1 MAPEPSLRTTYRRA
15 RDHRRRRRPARQQR
29 ASGPARK
36 PQQTGACFAHP
47 PTPLEMRVPTHAM
60 LTGPLEA
67 WLDAGEQYGQH
78 LDWPT

>member
-1 MAPEPSLRTTYRRA
+1 M
-15 RDHRRRRRPARQQR
+15 
-29 ASGPARK
+29 
-36 PQQTGACFAHP
+36 
-47 PTPLEMRVPTHAM
+47 PTHAM